1 MEDKSYKGAP
11 QPTSLD
17 KQITDMAYE
26 NAKKFVR
33 ALDQDKDGTISFEEF
48 SRVMRNNLNEIVG
61 LAGGISLLRHGMR
74 QDRDG
79 DGKIN
84 VAEAMRALSTIR

>member
-61 LAGGISLLRHGMR
+61 LAGSLLLHVMR